1 MGDGSWSRRR
11 YLKRR
16 LLRRSGT
23 ETIADGKGVMI
34 STILSP
40 LSPLSPGYFNHLP
53 RDFRNSS
60 STIGFKLHCCF
71 QRGQVEENSRLW
83 QYMFVRSW
91 NFKGSERG
99 ALRVPRVFKA
109 VIDVSESE
117 VVEKSPVGHHAF
129 HLSDSS
135 LKSPPLSSQQRM
147 GRNTEKKNKSHAST
161 AQSS

>member
-91 NFKGSERG
+91 NFKDLNAAPFVCLVCS
-99 ALRVPRVFKA
+99 K
-109 VIDVSESE
+109 
-117 VVEKSPVGHHAF
+117 
-129 HLSDSS
+129 
-135 LKSPPLSSQQRM
+135 LSSMSAKARSSK
-147 GRNTEKKNKSHAST
+147 RV
-161 AQSS
+161 QSVIMHSIFLIRH